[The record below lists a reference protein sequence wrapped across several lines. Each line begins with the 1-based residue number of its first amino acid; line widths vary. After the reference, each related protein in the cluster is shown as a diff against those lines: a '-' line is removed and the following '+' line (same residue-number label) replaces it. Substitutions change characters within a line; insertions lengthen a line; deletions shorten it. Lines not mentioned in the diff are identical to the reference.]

1 MKRLELTLKFR
12 VIVERRV
19 KQMGKIK
26 TGICPKCGGHLYL
39 DRDYNGWYEQCL
51 NCSYMKDL
59 AVVYQKPVKVEKGLK
74 ESVQPKPGSI
84 NKQ

>member
-1 MKRLELTLKFR
+1 
-12 VIVERRV
+12 
-19 KQMGKIK
+19 MGKIK

-59 AVVYQKPVKVEKGLK
+59 AVVYQKPVRIEKETK
-74 ESVQPKPGSI
+74 KSIQTRPNSI
-84 NKQ
+84 NKK